1 MPALSAT
8 TPSSTRPAQTRSS
21 EPHFSPPLSIA
32 NLHAR
37 YRAGESPGHIL
48 DEIEARIVQ
57 VDDPGIFISRPPRL
71 ALDQAI
77 ARLPPFDPE
86 LYPLWGIP
94 FVVKDNIDVAG
105 LPTTAGCPAFSY
117 SPEETAPVVDRLVAA
132 GAILVG
138 KTNLDQFATGLVG
151 VRTPYSVPRNPFDET
166 RVPGGSSSGSA
177 VAVAQ
182 GLASFSLGTDT
193 AGSGRIP
200 AAFNNLV
207 GLKPSIGA
215 LSTRGVVPACRSLD
229 CVAIFALGV
238 IDAQRVFD
246 AACAFDEADPFS
258 RTFADAPAEPI
269 KRLGIP
275 RAVDINFFGDD
286 TAETAWVHALEKIP
300 QQGVEQ
306 IGEVDIAALLESAKL
321 LYDGPFVAE
330 RRAAVGSF
338 FDTQADA
345 LHPTTREIIKAAE
358 RYSAV
363 DLFNGI
369 YALKAFA
376 READRIWASIDAL
389 VVPTAPI
396 FPTLEDLRADPIVPN
411 SRLGTY
417 TNFVNLLD
425 MCAIAV
431 PGPFRPDG
439 LPAGVTLIA
448 PRGRDRALADLATRI
463 FPGLGGC
470 ERVAST

>member
-1 MPALSAT
+1 
-8 TPSSTRPAQTRSS
+8 
-21 EPHFSPPLSIA
+21 LSIA
-32 NLHAR
+32 DLHAR
-37 YRAGESPGHIL
+37 YRAGEVPGRIL
-48 DEIEARIVQ
+48 DEIEARIMRVA
-57 VDDPGIFISRPPRL
+57 DPGIFISRPSRQ
-71 ALDQAI
+71 ALDHAV

-86 LYPLWGIP
+86 RYPLWGIP
-94 FVVKDNIDVAG
+94 FVIKDNIDVAG
-105 LPTTAGCPAFSY
+105 MPTTAGCPAFSY
-117 SPEETAPVVDRLVAA
+117 TPDETAPVVARLVEA

-138 KTNLDQFATGLVG
+138 KANLDQFATGLVG
-151 VRTPYSVPRNPFDET
+151 VRTPYPVPRNPFDET

-177 VAVAQ
+177 VAVAR

-229 CVAIFALGV
+229 CVSIFALGV
-238 IDAQRVFD
+238 HEARRIFD
-246 AACAFDEADPFS
+246 AACAFDASDPFS
-258 RTFADAPAEPI
+258 RELGAMQAQPI
-269 KRLGIP
+269 TRLGIP
-275 RAVDINFFGDD
+275 RAADIGFFGDHA
-286 TAETAWVHALEKIP
+286 AEAAWEDALEKLMPEGIERV
-300 QQGVEQ
+300 GD
-306 IGEVDIAALLESAKL
+306 VDIAPLLESAKL

-330 RRAAVGSF
+330 RLAAVAGF
-338 FDTQADA
+338 FDTHAETM
-345 LHPTTREIIKAAE
+345 HPTTYGIIGAAE

-369 YALKAFA
+369 YQLKAFA
-376 READRIWASIDAL
+376 RSAERIWASIDAL
-389 VVPTAPI
+389 IVPTAPI
-396 FPTLEDLRADPIVPN
+396 FPTLEELQIDPIVPN

-463 FPGLGGC
+463 FPGLGGY
-470 ERVAST
+470 EGMTTT